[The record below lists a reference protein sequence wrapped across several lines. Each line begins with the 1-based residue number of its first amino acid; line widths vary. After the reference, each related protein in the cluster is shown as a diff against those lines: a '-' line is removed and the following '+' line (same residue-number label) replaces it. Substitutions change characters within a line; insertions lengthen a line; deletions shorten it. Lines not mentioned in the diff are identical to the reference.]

1 MAKAKKLPSGRWRVQ
16 VFDYKDEN
24 GKLHRK
30 SFTADTKKEAELLAM
45 DFQINRKEISKPKNR
60 TIEQCI
66 DDYIKNRTN
75 TLAPSTIREYE
86 RTLKNMVPQI
96 KNLKIYD
103 LTDEVLQK
111 HFDAYAQNHSPKTCR
126 NLYGLI
132 SAALKAYDKK
142 LVFDVKMPQK
152 EKPQISIPE
161 KEDIKK
167 ILEYVKEHDQDMEL
181 PIMLGAMAGLRR
193 SEIAALKYEDFNLKN
208 KTVTINK
215 AMVQNNQKQW
225 TIKTTKTVSGNRT
238 IEVTQQIIDIVE
250 QRKNEGKELIEVNP
264 TIITH
269 RFANIL
275 EKCNVKHFRFHD
287 LRHYNASV
295 MLALGVPDKY
305 AMHRMGH
312 STTTMLQTVYQHM
325 ISEKE
330 KEVNNCV
337 NNYFEN
343 I

>member
-45 DFQINRKEISKPKNR
+45 DFQINRKETSKPKNR

-66 DDYIKNRTN
+66 NDYIKNRTN

-86 RTLKNMVPQI
+86 RTLNYMLPQL

-103 LTDEVLQK
+103 LTDELLQK
-111 HFDAYAQNHSPKTCR
+111 HFDDYAQNHSPKTCR

-142 LVFDVKMPQK
+142 LIFDVKMPQK
-152 EKPQISIPE
+152 EKPKITIPE
-161 KEDIKK
+161 KEDIKT

-193 SEIAALKYEDFNLKN
+193 SEIAALTYEDFNIKN

-215 AMVQNNQKQW
+215 AMVKNNKNQW
-225 TIKTTKTVSGNRT
+225 TIKTTKTISSNRT
-238 IEVTQQIIDIVE
+238 IEVAQQLIDVVE
-250 QRKNEGKELIEVNP
+250 KRKKENKELITTNP
-264 TIITH
+264 NMITN
-269 RFANIL
+269 RFENIL
-275 EKCNVKHFRFHD
+275 TKCNVKHFRFHD
-287 LRHYNASV
+287 LRHYNASI

-305 AMHRMGH
+305 AMLRMGH
-312 STTTMLQTVYQHM
+312 STTNMLQTVYQHM

-330 KEVNNCV
+330 KEVNDSINK
-337 NNYFEN
+337 YFEN